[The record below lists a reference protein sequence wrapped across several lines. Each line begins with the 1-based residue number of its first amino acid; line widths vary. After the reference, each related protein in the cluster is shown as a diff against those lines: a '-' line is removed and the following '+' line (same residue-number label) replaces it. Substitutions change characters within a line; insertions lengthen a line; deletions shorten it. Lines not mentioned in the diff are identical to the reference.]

1 LLLAQQIPHVVE
13 SFHVALDVEQRCAQ
27 LMGDVADET
36 ALGGVEL
43 HLPLRSCTVMAMP
56 LRLSP
61 LAS

>member
-1 LLLAQQIPHVVE
+1 MA
-13 SFHVALDVEQRCAQ
+13 
-27 LMGDVADET
+27 DVADET